1 MKKKIR
7 ILLVVLAA
15 VAAVGGLLWFF
26 KFRGGKSSGKVS
38 DDAVFVSSVAEITGA
53 GLGGVNTRFAGV
65 TEPQRT
71 VKIEVASGMK
81 VKDTFV
87 TVGQEVSVG
96 TRLFSYDTEEA
107 QDNVAQLEIDVEN
120 YDITIESTQNQI
132 DQLKKER
139 DKVSQDEKLAYTTQI
154 MTAENSIK
162 RSEYEKK
169 SKQAELESLKRQVA
183 NAVVTSEV
191 KGVVKSV
198 NKNGDSSGMDMMDY
212 DSSSDS
218 NAYITIMETG
228 EYRIKGMVNEMNVQQ
243 LTEGTAV
250 LVHSRVDESKIWRGT
265 VSEIDREN
273 ATVNQNSMMM
283 GSSDSSMTTSSSYPF
298 YIDLED
304 SAGLM
309 LGQHVFIE
317 PDNGQME
324 ERSGLWLDDYYLIL
338 DEEGQFSNYVW
349 AANAN
354 DRLEKR
360 ELTLGEYDPDMMQ
373 YEILDGLTTEDYIA
387 FPSEGYEEGQQVT
400 RNIEQSSQMDMGD
413 ESYDESLDMGG
424 EIYDE
429 GMDMG
434 GKVYDE
440 GMDMGGEVYD
450 EGMDMGDESY
460 DESMAEDFFEEEAG
474 FDEELHVLEE

>member
-7 ILLVVLAA
+7 ILTVILIVA
-15 VAAVGGLLWFF
+15 VMAGGLLWFF
-26 KFRGGKSSGKVS
+26 KFREGKGGGKTS
-38 DDAVFVSSVAEITGA
+38 DEAVFVSSVAEITGV
-53 GLGGVNTRFAGV
+53 GLGGSHTRFAGV

-71 VKIEVASGMK
+71 VNIEVASGMK

-87 TVGQEVSVG
+87 TEGQEVSVG

-107 QDNVAQLEIDVEN
+107 QDNIAQLEIDVEN

-132 DQLKKER
+132 TQLKKER
-139 DKVSQDEKLAYTTQI
+139 DKVSEDEKLAYTTQI
-154 MTAENSIK
+154 MTAENSVK

-169 SKQAELESLKRQVA
+169 SKQVELESLKRQVA
-183 NAVVTSEV
+183 NSVVTSES

-198 NKNGDSSGMDMMDY
+198 NKNGDSSSMDMIDTY
-212 DSSSDS
+212 DGSSDS

-228 EYRIKGMVNEMNVQQ
+228 DYRIKGMVNEMNAQQ

-250 LVHSRVDESKIWRGT
+250 LVHSRVDENQVWRGT

-283 GSSDSSMTTSSSYPF
+283 GNGDSSMTSSSSYPF

-349 AANAN
+349 AADEN

-373 YEILDGLTTEDYIA
+373 YEIKEGLTIEDYIA
-387 FPSEGYEEGQQVT
+387 FPADGYEEGMEVT
-400 RNIEQSSQMDMGD
+400 RNIAQAGQMNMGDDGVYEEEMDMGD
-413 ESYDESLDMGG
+413 DGVYEEEMNMGDDG
-424 EIYDE
+424 
-429 GMDMG
+429 
-434 GKVYDE
+434 VYE
-440 GMDMGGEVYD
+440 EEMDMGGEV
-450 EGMDMGDESY
+450 Y

-474 FDEELHVLEE
+474 FDEEIQVFEE